1 MEITQIT
8 SEIHHEF
15 VSEYARLYS
24 SRNLE
29 MLLGILF
36 SEQGTPQYYQDLL
49 ELEDMLQSWR
59 IPFLRD
65 QPLSYYKKLVEESTL
80 PDMEDLEDKI
90 LLSLVEHFNQFPAP
104 QDFIKR
110 VVDLQEKP
118 ANNWR
123 NLPLRLRILK
133 TFVKDCGSLQG
144 TGVGGCKFIKQW
156 ARDKTG
162 RDKLTSKETA
172 EVLTDDIFDVLKD
185 LPEEK
190 AGLQD
195 CYGILEA
202 ADDLARGAFRV
213 SGGAKRIFYLFAI
226 AYRMTFSGGQEDA
239 AGSDPTDVATL
250 MGDWYNNNLKRF
262 LDPYAQID
270 HAGGL
275 EIDPGG
281 YGINYGNWVEM
292 VYMYCI
298 QKPNK
303 RRNKEGM
310 TPREKLRMAS
320 RLISQVQ
327 DAVEE
332 IQKVTGADLVT
343 LREAREVLGD
353 EKPEIPRSP
362 FLEEISTS
370 FYVGNAAPAVMK
382 LNGKEA
388 SNVFQ
393 LKEDDFVRYLLLNYE
408 CDAGKRNPFL
418 LRSFHRS
425 AVQCYHE
432 ALDRLDSILKNG
444 GGKRNDQDNVCNY
457 GLWYACPVSSS
468 ALETKK
474 AYEEKLYERLKHR
487 ASREQVHQLCILL
500 KRMNDIIGYAP
511 SERPMDGKNDRDKT
525 RFGVPA
531 ALRCSDSKVTRSSL
545 LAVYYY
551 IYTQE
556 NKDSHWAVS
565 FEKVYNEME
574 AMTRE
579 PLLRSGYMPLSKKSL
594 FDQMLVFSAF
604 DFLF

>member
-1 MEITQIT
+1 
-8 SEIHHEF
+8 
-15 VSEYARLYS
+15 
-24 SRNLE
+24 
-29 MLLGILF
+29 
-36 SEQGTPQYYQDLL
+36 
-49 ELEDMLQSWR
+49 
-59 IPFLRD
+59 
-65 QPLSYYKKLVEESTL
+65 
-80 PDMEDLEDKI
+80 
-90 LLSLVEHFNQFPAP
+90 
-104 QDFIKR
+104 
-110 VVDLQEKP
+110 
-118 ANNWR
+118 
-123 NLPLRLRILK
+123 
-133 TFVKDCGSLQG
+133 
-144 TGVGGCKFIKQW
+144 
-156 ARDKTG
+156 
-162 RDKLTSKETA
+162 
-172 EVLTDDIFDVLKD
+172 
-185 LPEEK
+185 
-190 AGLQD
+190 
-195 CYGILEA
+195 
-202 ADDLARGAFRV
+202 
-213 SGGAKRIFYLFAI
+213 
-226 AYRMTFSGGQEDA
+226 
-239 AGSDPTDVATL
+239 

-275 EIDPGG
+275 EIDPSG

-353 EKPEIPRSP
+353 EKPEIPCSP

-432 ALDRLDSILKNG
+432 ALDRLDSILKND

-468 ALETKK
+468 APETKK

-500 KRMNDIIGYAP
+500 KRMNDVIGYAP